1 MTLQLRNHAV
11 RQFQSFN
18 CSFSGSNKPHSD
30 DVVVVVVGGAA
41 AAGVVVV
48 VVQASKHKGS
58 GLKCEKRTE
67 KERGEEERRN
77 K

>member
-11 RQFQSFN
+11 RQFQFFN
-18 CSFSGSNKPHSD
+18 CSFSGSKPHSD
-30 DVVVVVVGGAA
+30 DDVVVVGAAA
-41 AAGVVVV
+41 AAGVVV

>member
-1 MTLQLRNHAV
+1 VTLQLRNHAV

-30 DVVVVVVGGAA
+30 DVVVVGGAA
-41 AAGVVVV
+41 AAGVVV

>member
-18 CSFSGSNKPHSD
+18 CSFSGSNKPHSAD
-30 DVVVVVVGGAA
+30 DVVVGGAA
-41 AAGVVVV
+41 AAGVV